1 MINMTILTQIAL
13 PVAVHAAPQDMSLL
27 DLIFKGG
34 IVMIPIFLLSLLGV
48 YIFIEKYFYI
58 HKLGKVDRKY
68 LMDLMGN
75 VEREKIESAIQLSQN
90 NGSAI
95 GRIFAIALQHIG
107 KPIRDIEESIESA
120 ANLEVARM
128 EKNIS
133 YLGIIAGIAPMLG
146 FVGTIAGVIKIFY
159 NISLTDN
166 ISIGII
172 AGGLYQKMVCSGA
185 GLIVGILAYTFYHY
199 LQMMIDRFSLS
210 LQDSVFEFINKIR

>member
-1 MINMTILTQIAL
+1 
-13 PVAVHAAPQDMSLL
+13 
-27 DLIFKGG
+27 
-34 IVMIPIFLLSLLGV
+34 MIPIFLLSLLGV

>member
-13 PVAVHAAPQDMSLL
+13 PVATHAASPDMSLL

-34 IVMIPIFLLSLLGV
+34 YVMVPIFLLSVLGV
-48 YIFIEKYFYI
+48 YIFVEKFFYI
-58 HKLGKVDRKY
+58 RKLGKVDRKY
-68 LMDLMGN
+68 ILDLMGN
-75 VEREKIESAIQLSQN
+75 VEREKIESAIQLSQH
-90 NGSAI
+90 NGTSI
-95 GRIFAIALQHIG
+95 GRIFATGLGHLG
-107 KPIRDIEESIESA
+107 KPIREIEDSIESA
-120 ANLEVARM
+120 ANIEVARM

-146 FVGTIAGVIKIFY
+146 FVGTISGVIKIFY
-159 NISLTDN
+159 SISLTDN

-185 GLIVGILAYTFYHY
+185 GLIVGILAYSFYHY
-199 LQMMIDRFSLS
+199 LQMMIDRFSLN